1 MTGPPLMLTRRNF
14 GLLAAGTAL
23 CGPSAAHAQAY
34 PERPVRMLIGFPPGG
49 TADTIGRIF
58 GPALS
63 ARLGQPIVIEN
74 RGGAAG
80 TLAVEAAARAQPDG
94 YTIVF
99 ASAGA
104 LVIVPHMQSNL
115 RYDPFKDL
123 APICRVVGTPMVL
136 VVGKRVKAN
145 TAKELQELAKANP
158 GKLTF
163 GSTGSGSS
171 VHLAGELFKLRAG
184 IDVLHVPYRGGAPAV
199 TALLAGEID
208 MLVVDVPVVVS
219 HIQSGAFKA
228 LGVASEKRAESL
240 PDVPTIAEAGIAG
253 VISEGWYAM
262 YAPAGTPAATIRVLQ
277 SAISDVLSQPATVKA
292 IAGVGGIVQTGAADV
307 LSAYQR
313 AEFDKWGE
321 VVRVSGAQMN

>member
-1 MTGPPLMLTRRNF
+1 MLSRRRF
-14 GLLAAGTAL
+14 SALAVGTAL
-23 CGPSAAHAQAY
+23 CSPTSVSAQAY
-34 PERPVRMLIGFPPGG
+34 PERPIRMLIGFPPGG
-49 TADTIGRIF
+49 TVDTIGRII

-63 ARLGQPIVIEN
+63 AHLSQPIIIEN

-80 TLAVEAAARAQPDG
+80 TLAVEAVARAQPDG

-115 RYDPFKDL
+115 RYDPFRDL

-136 VVGKRVKAN
+136 VVGKHVQAN
-145 TAKELQELAKANP
+145 TAKELQEFAKAHP
-158 GKLTF
+158 GRMTF

-171 VHLAGELFKLRAG
+171 VHLAGELFKMRAG

-208 MLVVDVPVVVS
+208 MLLVDVPVVVS

-228 LGVASEKRAESL
+228 LGVASEQRSQIL
-240 PDVPTIAEAGIAG
+240 PDVPTIIEAGIAG

-262 YAPAGTPAATIRVLQ
+262 YAPVGTPAGIIGALQ
-277 SAISDVLSQPATVKA
+277 RAVADVLAQAPIIRA
-292 IAGVGGIVQTGAADV
+292 IAGVGGLAQTGAAEA
-307 LSAYQR
+307 LAAYQR
-313 AEFDKWGE
+313 AEYAKWGE
-321 VVRVSGAQMN
+321 VVRVSGANMN